1 MRRPIRKQI
10 VSQRQRGGLE
20 VAAGRRRGLQH
31 LNMLIGMISSVEE
44 EKKKQMTNG
53 SAADLQCLHKL
64 KNQIACSYFLS
75 SAVTLL

>member
-10 VSQRQRGGLE
+10 VSQSQRGGLE

-44 EKKKQMTNG
+44 EKKQMTNG